1 MLTLML
7 RVCGLSTHHVPRGTL
22 IRKAWLGQHQ
32 YVHFTD
38 EVTEEMEE
46 GSMDFLKLVRYGP
59 AR

>member
-1 MLTLML
+1 M
-7 RVCGLSTHHVPRGTL
+7 PRGTL

-46 GSMDFLKLVRYGP
+46 GSMDFLKVVRYGP